1 MRQSLLDR
9 LVELIKLDYPDDWER
24 LCHHAQTNWE
34 PSLEDIIG
42 VAVWPGPE
50 RAARQWLKSYRQRRF
65 LHPQPSL
72 ETKRLCGKYIQ
83 LFSDVFR
90 HQMVGRIK
98 GTLEIK
104 PIDPSLITAETL
116 RFDPDELILDEGALI
131 IVDVRVEPAF
141 GDAVDGWVG
150 KIIIIFPTMVD
161 MRGKLTPALRVRIPP
176 PKQAA
181 VTATAAPKAATPSDN
196 GAVAA
201 AAKPPPTR
209 QTAAKAP
216 ADPELDD
223 EPPKSL
229 ADELDD
235 EIEF

>member
-1 MRQSLLDR
+1 
-9 LVELIKLDYPDDWER
+9 
-24 LCHHAQTNWE
+24 
-34 PSLEDIIG
+34 
-42 VAVWPGPE
+42 
-50 RAARQWLKSYRQRRF
+50 
-65 LHPQPSL
+65 
-72 ETKRLCGKYIQ
+72 
-83 LFSDVFR
+83 
-90 HQMVGRIK
+90 
-98 GTLEIK
+98 
-104 PIDPSLITAETL
+104 
-116 RFDPDELILDEGALI
+116 
-131 IVDVRVEPAF
+131 
-141 GDAVDGWVG
+141 
-150 KIIIIFPTMVD
+150 MVD

-176 PKQAA
+176 PKQ

-201 AAKPPPTR
+201 AAKPPATR